1 MINIEE
7 RSSMD
12 CLFCSIV
19 AGEIP
24 AKRVFEDEH
33 VIVFRDISPQAPAH
47 LLIIPRAHIASL
59 DALADSGLD
68 EPGQDALLGRMH
80 RIAAKVARS
89 EGLDRG
95 YRTVINTGPDGGQT
109 VSHLHVHLLGG
120 RAMHWPPG

>member
-1 MINIEE
+1 
-7 RSSMD
+7 MD

-47 LLIIPRAHIASL
+47 LLIIPRVHIASL

-68 EPGQDALLGRMH
+68 QPGQDALLGRMH